1 MSVALDETDLRIVRL
16 LQSDGR
22 MSNVDIA
29 RALGMSEAT
38 VRKRVDR
45 LISEKAVRVVALPD
59 MAAVGYPVATVITL
73 CVDLAQVAAISRA
86 LAALPE
92 VRWVAHATGQY
103 DLVLEAAFSSD
114 EQLLRFLTVQLAGI
128 PGIRSTS
135 TAHVLRLTK
144 SVADWRLPSLPPP
157 TVLIVDDDPDFVEMT
172 RTVLEAAGYRAL
184 SAASGNE
191 ALACMR
197 REHPAVVILDV
208 MMEGLL
214 DGLDAS
220 RAMRLDQNLQRI
232 PIIMVSSI
240 TSSEYAGM
248 FPTDEYIPVDTF
260 LSKPV
265 NPARL
270 LEEVQR
276 LTQAHA

>member
-1 MSVALDETDLRIVRL
+1 MSFALDETDLRIIRL

-22 MSNVDIA
+22 MTNMDVA

-45 LISEKAVRVVALPD
+45 LISEKVIRVVALPD
-59 MAAVGYPVATVITL
+59 LAAVGYPLVVVVTL
-73 CVDLAQVAAISRA
+73 RVELGRVEQAGRA
-86 LAALPE
+86 VAALPQ
-92 VRWVAHATGQY
+92 VRWVSCTTGSF
-103 DLVLEAAFSSD
+103 DLVLEAAFQSD
-114 EQLLRFLTVQLAGI
+114 EELWRFLTAELAAI
-128 PGIRSTS
+128 PGIQATA
-135 TAHVLRLTK
+135 TAHVLRNFK
-144 SVADWRLPSLPPP
+144 SPAGWQLPSAPAP
-157 TVLIVDDDPDFVEMT
+157 TILIVDDDPDFVEVT
-172 RTVLEAAGYRAL
+172 RTVLESKGYRVL

-191 ALACMR
+191 ALALMR
-197 REHPAVVILDV
+197 RQHPSLVILDV

-220 RAMRLDQNLQRI
+220 RAMRLDANLQRI

-240 TSSEYAGM
+240 ASSEYAGM

-265 NPARL
+265 DPARL

-276 LTQAHA
+276 LTKSP

>member
-1 MSVALDETDLRIVRL
+1 MAYALDETDLRVVRL

-45 LISEKAVRVVALPD
+45 LLTEKVIRVVALPD
-59 MAAVGYPVATVITL
+59 LAAVGYPVVTLITL
-73 CVDLAQVAAISRA
+73 KVDLAQVEPVSRA
-86 LAALPE
+86 LADLPE
-92 VRWVAHATGQY
+92 VRWVSYATGEY
-103 DLVLEAAFSSD
+103 DLALETVFASD
-114 EQLLRFLTVQLAGI
+114 EELVSFLTGQLAAI
-128 PGIRSTS
+128 PGILSAS
-135 TAHVLRLTK
+135 TAHVLRTAK
-144 SVADWRLPSLPPP
+144 TVADWRLPSAPPP
-157 TVLIVDDDPDFVEMT
+157 TILIVDDDPDFVEMT
-172 RTVLEAAGYRAL
+172 RAVLETEGYRVIT
-184 SAASGNE
+184 AASGNE

-197 REHPAVVILDV
+197 RQHPSLVVLDV

-220 RAMRLDQNLQRI
+220 RAMRLDQSLQRI

-248 FPTDEYIPVDTF
+248 FPTDEYLPIDVF

-270 LEEVQR
+270 LQEVER
-276 LTQAHA
+276 LTDTS